1 MKKIGLFF
9 VFYFLILFSVQGQ
22 YIGGGG
28 EANPNLKTNLQSL
41 KKWQEMKFGLFI
53 HWGPVSLRGTEIGWS
68 RGREIPIQEYDNL
81 YKEFNPVLFD
91 AKEWVGIAK
100 TAGMKYIVVTS
111 KHHDGFC
118 IWDSDYTDYDIM
130 STPFK
135 RDILRELSDE
145 CKRQGI
151 MFCTYHSICDWFH
164 PHYTTRYGGDPR
176 PVEESDMSLYIPY
189 LKNQV
194 KELIEKYDT
203 NILWFDGEWE
213 SSWDHEKGMDLY
225 KYVRELKDDVL
236 INNRVDKGRRGMKG
250 MTKSSK
256 FAGDF
261 GTPEQEIGAFHPN
274 IPWESCIT
282 ICRQWAWK
290 PNDQMKSLRE
300 CIQTLARTVGGGGN
314 LLLNVGPMLDGRIEQ
329 RQIDRLKEIGSW
341 LEKNGDAIYAAKA
354 GPFKP
359 TDWMVSTYKKNQIF
373 VHLFGWPEK
382 ELVLPGLKKHK
393 IRAVKIL
400 DGASL
405 TFKQTKKKIV
415 LKLPEKPVDEN
426 NTVIILELDNDAKTI
441 KPMDVPHN
449 VLKGTT
455 GSNIKLKFMF
465 SQKYRA
471 NGVESLV
478 DNIRGSQ
485 NFSDGNWLGFEEND
499 FVAEVDLGSFKTIKK
514 IGLGCLQNQDSWIF
528 FPKSVEISVSKNGKK
543 FEPVGKIETK
553 AEQENSAVKKAA
565 FTILVKSKKAQYVR
579 LIAKNVGKC
588 PDWHKGAGGKA
599 WLFVDEIIIN

>member
-1 MKKIGLFF
+1 MKKVGLFF
-9 VFYFLILFSVQGQ
+9 VFSFLISFSVHGQ
-22 YIGGGG
+22 HIGGGG
-28 EANPNLKTNLQSL
+28 DANPNLKTNLQSL
-41 KKWQEMKFGLFI
+41 KKWQDMKFGLFI

-68 RGREIPIQEYDNL
+68 RGREIPINEYDNL
-81 YKEFNPVLFD
+81 YKEFNPVLFN
-91 AKEWVGIAK
+91 AKEWVNIAK
-100 TAGMKYIVVTS
+100 AAGMKYIVITS

-135 RDILRELSDE
+135 RDILKELSDE

-151 MFCTYHSICDWFH
+151 MFCTYHSILDWHH

-176 PVEESDMSLYIPY
+176 PVEESDMNMYIPY
-189 LKNQV
+189 LKNQI
-194 KELIEKYDT
+194 KELITKYDT

-213 SSWDHEKGMDLY
+213 ASWDHEKGMDLY

-236 INNRVDKGRRGMKG
+236 INNRVDKGRLGMHG

-261 GTPEQEIGAFHPN
+261 GTPEQEIGTFHPN

-282 ICRQWAWK
+282 ICQQWAWK

-329 RQIDRLKEIGSW
+329 RQIDRLEKIGTW
-341 LEKNGDAIYAAKA
+341 LDKNGESIYATKG

-359 TDWMVSTYKKNQIF
+359 TDWMVSTYKNNRIF
-373 VHLFGWPEK
+373 VHLFAWPEK
-382 ELVLPGLKKHK
+382 ELILPSLKKHK
-393 IRAVKIL
+393 ILKAKIL
-400 DGASL
+400 GGASL
-405 TFKQTKKKIV
+405 NFKQTKNKI
-415 LKLPEKPVDEN
+415 LIELPKNPTDEN
-426 NTVIILELDNDAKTI
+426 NTVIVLELDKDAKTI
-441 KPMDVPHN
+441 KPLDVLHN
-449 VLKGTT
+449 VLKGTS

-485 NFSDGNWLGFEEND
+485 NFSDGKWLGFEEND
-499 FVAEVDLGSFKTIKK
+499 FVADVDLGS
-514 IGLGCLQNQDSWIF
+514 
-528 FPKSVEISVSKNGKK
+528 SK
-543 FEPVGKIETK
+543 
-553 AEQENSAVKKAA
+553 
-565 FTILVKSKKAQYVR
+565 
-579 LIAKNVGKC
+579 
-588 PDWHKGAGGKA
+588 
-599 WLFVDEIIIN
+599 